1 MYDRKT
7 NVNRT
12 LWVRTAA
19 ENGNQT
25 TRRREQ
31 WKGVK
36 QLERLDNGCRGE
48 TRLES
53 RSEMVWKQCQSFTTT
68 KMWCCG
74 ADSQMKTGCTQP
86 YHAIRWRATC
96 LRLYVDL
103 SKRGEWL
110 VCFLQGSLPLPT
122 PGQTKIGSCIIVGVR
137 YRSSLSMQRA
147 ELSNATTAVRD
158 RANRP
163 WKELY

>member
-1 MYDRKT
+1 MWIEPCGWGQRLKM
-7 NVNRT
+7 
-12 LWVRTAA
+12 
-19 ENGNQT
+19 E
-25 TRRREQ
+25 TRQ
-31 WKGVK
+31 QDSMKAVK

-48 TRLES
+48 TRLK
-53 RSEMVWKQCQSFTTT
+53 SETVWKQCQAFTTT

-103 SKRGEWL
+103 SKRGDWL

-122 PGQTKIGSCIIVGVR
+122 PEQTQIATCIFVSVR

-163 WKELY
+163 GKEPVGLY